1 MHAWWGSR
9 DIRWNKT
16 ATNLHKLS
24 HTSTFTHLFFHTVG
38 CLTPVEQRNP
48 PTTSSQSLLPSS
60 FSHYADLFMNTAGS
74 GDHIPFTTSGLDFQ
88 CSTSTVSLNCVT
100 WMSGQIAL
108 RFESWG
114 RFLCV
119 YAHIRGGF
127 HAKSYSCIRA
137 NDAISWYFLKA
148 NTPPLLPLSHPL
160 SLSLSGSPPSHPSFT
175 AATDVKTCLRQ
186 CSLLWQRAFFFFHL
200 DHNGII
206 RLREIPCL
214 RGFLDWFDKCPT
226 SFLALNIIPYNK
238 ERKQHI

>member
-1 MHAWWGSR
+1 MLGEVREISGE
-9 DIRWNKT
+9 I
-16 ATNLHKLS
+16 KLQQ
-24 HTSTFTHLFFHTVG
+24 TFTNYHILLLSRIYFSTQLGAWHQLSKGT
-38 CLTPVEQRNP
+38 P

-148 NTPPLLPLSHPL
+148 NTPPPPP
-160 SLSLSGSPPSHPSFT
+160 SLSPSLSFSLRFTPLPSLIHCSYW
-175 AATDVKTCLRQ
+175 RQ
-186 CSLLWQRAFFFFHL
+186 DMLASMLPALTESFFFF
-200 DHNGII
+200 
-206 RLREIPCL
+206 
-214 RGFLDWFDKCPT
+214 
-226 SFLALNIIPYNK
+226 SFGS
-238 ERKQHI
+238 